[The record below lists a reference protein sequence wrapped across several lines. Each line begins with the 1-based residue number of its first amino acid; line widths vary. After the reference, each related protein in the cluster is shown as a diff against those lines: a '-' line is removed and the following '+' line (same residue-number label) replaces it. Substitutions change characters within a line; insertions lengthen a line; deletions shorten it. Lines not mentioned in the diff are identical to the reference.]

1 MRNLSDRDVE
11 DVYWVIKRKVLN
23 VSLVINGDKKLTID
37 TTVQMEASGQFEV
50 ACYGISARLDDLLS
64 EAEDAGK

>member
-1 MRNLSDRDVE
+1 MGGM
-11 DVYWVIKRKVLN
+11 N

-37 TTVQMEASGQFEV
+37 TTVQMEDSGQFEV